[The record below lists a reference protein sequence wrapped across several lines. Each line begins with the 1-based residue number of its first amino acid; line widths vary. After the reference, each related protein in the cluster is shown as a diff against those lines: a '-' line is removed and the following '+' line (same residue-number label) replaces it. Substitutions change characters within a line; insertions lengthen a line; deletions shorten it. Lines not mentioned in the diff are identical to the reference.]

1 MTSFRSRL
9 ALSLRSAAVTTA
21 AALVTLAVAVLLDP
35 EPGPAIFG
43 MLLAVSLSRSQ
54 LERDLRGRLEAG
66 LVLPLVALMGAGVGA
81 LLVSL
86 PWLGALVFTLAVTLS
101 VYLRRF
107 GELWRRIGGLIALP
121 FTVLLV
127 APLQSE
133 RLGPGGSLLVTL
145 AVGVTAWIA
154 VTVLQL
160 AAARL
165 GALTPASVRPPAPSE
180 GSPSPRTPP
189 RLDATTRLAV
199 QMGAAVGI
207 AFVVGYLVFPDR
219 WSWIVLTALL
229 VTVGNAGRADVTH
242 KAVQRVIGAG
252 VGSVIALV
260 PLLLPHPAP
269 VVAIGIALV
278 ALFAGLAARPFGY
291 LWWTLAVTV
300 VLALA
305 QSVTA
310 GRFSLLERW
319 EEIALGAVIAVAVAW
334 LLLPVRSEST
344 VRRRLADLLS
354 ATADWLEIVTAPER
368 APDAG
373 DADAPR
379 ARVDVAL
386 ARVTRVAAPFDA
398 ARRWLPPSWRPR
410 ACGWLDTTRSAVAL
424 LLDRP
429 RIGARRPLGAV
440 RRSLRAPDELQAAL
454 DALLEAASGS

>member
-1 MTSFRSRL
+1 
-9 ALSLRSAAVTTA
+9 
-21 AALVTLAVAVLLDP
+21 
-35 EPGPAIFG
+35 
-43 MLLAVSLSRSQ
+43 
-54 LERDLRGRLEAG
+54 
-66 LVLPLVALMGAGVGA
+66 
-81 LLVSL
+81 
-86 PWLGALVFTLAVTLS
+86 
-101 VYLRRF
+101 
-107 GELWRRIGGLIALP
+107 
-121 FTVLLV
+121 
-127 APLQSE
+127 
-133 RLGPGGSLLVTL
+133 
-145 AVGVTAWIA
+145 
-154 VTVLQL
+154 
-160 AAARL
+160 
-165 GALTPASVRPPAPSE
+165 
-180 GSPSPRTPP
+180 
-189 RLDATTRLAV
+189 
-199 QMGAAVGI
+199 
-207 AFVVGYLVFPDR
+207 
-219 WSWIVLTALL
+219 
-229 VTVGNAGRADVTH
+229 
-242 KAVQRVIGAG
+242 
-252 VGSVIALV
+252 
-260 PLLLPHPAP
+260 
-269 VVAIGIALV
+269 
-278 ALFAGLAARPFGY
+278 
-291 LWWTLAVTV
+291 AVTV

-410 ACGWLDTTRSAVAL
+410 ACGWLDTARSAVAL

-429 RIGARRPLGAV
+429 RIGARRPLGTA